1 MPLFI
6 CKHLAV
12 ITIVL
17 PGILLLHCRPKYSNL
32 KSCIIQS
39 RQSSVRTGLLWSFF
53 IYYQYIFHFIGT
65 SQDNPDICAILLLLR
80 VFNRLTPKRTL
91 LPSVRMLFY
100 KSWMLFHKSCNTV
113 FQNGLWWHNWV
124 PRLLSAS
131 YKLNDSSSPCVIL
144 WWSIGVPN
152 NDIQG
157 NAPQWWIFPSQIEVT
172 LHCFCDTKTCGWFL
186 FTTIKWNFE
195 NRSFFSRK
203 FMII

>member
-1 MPLFI
+1 M
-6 CKHLAV
+6 
-12 ITIVL
+12 
-17 PGILLLHCRPKYSNL
+17 

-157 NAPQWWIFPSQIEVT
+157 ECASVVNFPLANWSNPT
-172 LHCFCDTKTCGWFL
+172 LFL
-186 FTTIKWNFE
+186 RYE
-195 NRSFFSRK
+195 NMWLILFYNYKNETLRIAASFQRNLCLFRYRLNPKFSK
-203 FMII
+203 VLNMLN